1 MKTRKNEKNKEK
13 KGGETKNV
21 GRVHSKM
28 SGETEGHREKR
39 GKQENIINACTYDY
53 YPASDA
59 PCAYYATYA
68 ARKTTAVHALPRLLC
83 TFLS

>member
-1 MKTRKNEKNKEK
+1 
-13 KGGETKNV
+13 
-21 GRVHSKM
+21 M
-28 SGETEGHREKR
+28 SGEYIAKCQERRKGTETR

-59 PCAYYATYA
+59 LRAYYATYA